1 MPKGGA
7 RKGAGRPATGRLKIF
22 ASLTISGTPEEIEKI
37 KQLAK
42 ENNKSASRFIID
54 KILKD

>member
-22 ASLTISGTPEEIEKI
+22 ASLTISGDPEEIEQI
-37 KQLAK
+37 KQIAK
-42 ENNKSASRFIID
+42 ENGKSASRFVID
-54 KILKD
+54 TILNK